1 VPGHPEIDPTGCRLF
16 NIASSSL
23 VLFYLYVRHV
33 IPCVIRAIRTNDGF
47 SAMKMKAIIEVE
59 FEANEDQDENV
70 LRAALF
76 RGRSGLAESIEHG
89 TGRASTG
96 VKAGSV
102 KIEITKSEVSD

>member
-1 VPGHPEIDPTGCRLF
+1 
-16 NIASSSL
+16 
-23 VLFYLYVRHV
+23 
-33 IPCVIRAIRTNDGF
+33 VIRVGRMNDGF

-59 FEANEDQDENV
+59 FEANEGQDENV

-96 VKAGSV
+96 IKAGSV
-102 KIEITKSEVSD
+102 RIEITKSEVLD